1 MNEDLKITIRSMS
14 LIALITGIMF
24 LISPLILLFS
34 NRLASADPI
43 ANADPNI
50 IGIGLMIIGI
60 MGMCFLS
67 GNKED

>member
-34 NRLASADPI
+34 NWLASADPI

-67 GNKED
+67 RNKED